1 MNKPDQTI
9 NDYIQMIDN
18 LERKLE
24 RATEA
29 LEFYAER
36 AVINDNG
43 YETDRYAKVAR
54 QALKEI
60 KGE

>member
-24 RATEA
+24 RAIEA
-29 LEFYAER
+29 LE
-36 AVINDNG
+36 AVYNG
-43 YETDRYAKVAR
+43 SKCNCYDVIE

-60 KGE
+60 KGEK